1 MPQRGVLS
9 PGYTPEQIKR
19 SKEEAQLAFYR
30 LRSESLRNS
39 HTTTGPGTDGQPA
52 RPQPQPA
59 PRKRR
64 PGLFGYLAD
73 TLDAATGQ

>member
-19 SKEEAQLAFYR
+19 SKEEALAAFYR
-30 LRSESLRNS
+30 NRSESLHNS
-39 HTTTGPGTDGQPA
+39 HTTTGPGTDAQPA
-52 RPQPQPA
+52 PKPTPA

-73 TLDAATGQ
+73 TYDAATGQ

>member
-19 SKEEAQLAFYR
+19 SKEEALAAFYR
-30 LRSESLRNS
+30 HRSESLHNS
-39 HTTTGPGTDGQPA
+39 HTTAGPGTDAQPA
-52 RPQPQPA
+52 PQPQPA

-73 TLDAATGQ
+73 TYDAATGQ